1 MERRGQSESDLPSGL
16 GKPAFRAL
24 EGAGYVRLEQLTRV
38 AEAELRK
45 LHGVGPKALGQLRH
59 ALSRKGWAFADKNG
73 G

>member
-1 MERRGQSESDLPSGL
+1 MTVERREQSESDLPM
-16 GKPAFRAL
+16 
-24 EGAGYVRLEQLTRV
+24 TRV
-38 AEAELRK
+38 GETDLKK